1 MRKRKNVVVELTSL
15 LDVIFIM
22 LFMVMNQ
29 SRSTAA
35 EAEHTAES
43 AVAAAEVRVAE
54 AETKAE
60 EYRKILNETAEE
72 RENLEY
78 IRNRLSGYEIFS
90 EYAQIITVYIVDEG
104 YKRSIRVA
112 DDSEIAA
119 IDFDWDNMDYGR
131 KTLSAELEKFIDS
144 TENPVFITFTYDSN
158 RIFRQDYNMISETIT
173 AVQAQHEDVYIK
185 FNDKT
190 GGTKNE

>member
-43 AVAAAEVRVAE
+43 AVAAAEVRVQE
-54 AETKAE
+54 AEKQAE
-60 EYRKILNETAEE
+60 EYKKILDETAEE
-72 RENLEY
+72 RENIEY
-78 IRNRLSGYEIFS
+78 IQNRLSGYEIFT
-90 EYAQIITVYIVDEG
+90 EYAEIISVYVVNEG

-119 IDFDWDNMDYGR
+119 IDFNWENMEHGE
-131 KTLSAELEKFIDS
+131 KALSDRLKKLIDS

-158 RIFRQDYNMISETIT
+158 RIFRQDYNMITDTVT
-173 AVQAQHEDVYIK
+173 AVQAEYDDVYIK
-185 FNDKT
+185 FNDKA
-190 GGTKNE
+190 GGTD